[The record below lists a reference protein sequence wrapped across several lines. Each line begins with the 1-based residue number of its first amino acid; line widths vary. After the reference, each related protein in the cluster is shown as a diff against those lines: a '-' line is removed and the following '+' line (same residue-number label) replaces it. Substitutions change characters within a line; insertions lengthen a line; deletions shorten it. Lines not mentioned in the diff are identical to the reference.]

1 MAPSEFF
8 VVLRQITGITG
19 GFAPPTP
26 SAVYTLTASSDNPSI
41 VLIQSQTREDGTP
54 SLSEPLAPKEVQ
66 KSSAQSKIDELEA
79 ILKQLPVE
87 QPTGSQ
93 DIYGLDTSIFFG
105 SNDLQWR
112 NGGPQGCG
120 GGYSEVQAT
129 DEQKELFKKAI
140 GIVETLVA

>member
-8 VVLRQITGITG
+8 VVLQKGITG

-26 SAVYTLTASSDNPSI
+26 SAVYTLTASSDNPAV
-41 VLIQSQTREDGTP
+41 VLVQAQTREEGTP
-54 SLSEPLAPKEVQ
+54 SLSDPLAPKEVAV
-66 KSSAQSKIDELEA
+66 SAAEGKINELES

-87 QPTGSQ
+87 VPTGSQ

-105 SNDLQWR
+105 SGDLEWR

-120 GGYSEVQAT
+120 GGVSEVQAT
-129 DEQKELFKKAI
+129 DEQKEKFKRAVE
-140 GIVETLVA
+140 IVESLV